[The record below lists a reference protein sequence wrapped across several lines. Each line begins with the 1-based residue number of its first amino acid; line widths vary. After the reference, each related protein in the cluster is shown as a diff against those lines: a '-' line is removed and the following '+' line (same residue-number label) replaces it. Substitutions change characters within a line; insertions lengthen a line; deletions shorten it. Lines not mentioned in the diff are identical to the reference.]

1 MEMTRSAN
9 IRQVVVYNTSNFKWG
24 KVFKNGPNK
33 IYRRQPLKN
42 LKQHNLLKQTIS
54 LKMF

>member
-33 IYRRQPLKN
+33 IYGRQPLKN

>member
-24 KVFKNGPNK
+24 KVFKNGQNK
-33 IYRRQPLKN
+33 IYGRQPLKN

>member
-9 IRQVVVYNTSNFKWG
+9 IRQAVNFKWG

-33 IYRRQPLKN
+33 IYGRQPLKN
-42 LKQHNLLKQTIS
+42 LKRYNLLKQTIS
-54 LKMF
+54 LKIF